1 MSKLDDIDKISDEIQ
16 KTLNKKET
24 GKTDVNKDKFKKTRA
39 AHTAEIEKIK
49 AQRAKLKQDIKKH
62 KLLIK
67 QAKLCY
73 KLDKLKK
80 EK

>member
-16 KTLNKKET
+16 KAINREKT
-24 GKTDVNKDKFKKTRA
+24 GKTDVNKDKFKKTKA

-73 KLDKLKK
+73 KLDRLK